1 MPSIREKEIK
11 KVSEEIMELLT
22 KQTVKE
28 KSLCE
33 KFRSKGGKYKYY
45 NNTYYNLPIIMYI
58 FFYKKG
64 HMLWNFVHMV
74 LDQIAWRGMFVKSF
88 ISKKLSKCILMK
100 L

>member
-33 KFRSKGGKYKYY
+33 KFRSKGGKYKHY
-45 NNTYYNLPIIMYI
+45 NNTYYP
-58 FFYKKG
+58 
-64 HMLWNFVHMV
+64 
-74 LDQIAWRGMFVKSF
+74 
-88 ISKKLSKCILMK
+88 
-100 L
+100 

>member
-45 NNTYYNLPIIMYI
+45 NNTYYNPLIIMYI
-58 FFYKKG
+58 F
-64 HMLWNFVHMV
+64 L
-74 LDQIAWRGMFVKSF
+74 
-88 ISKKLSKCILMK
+88 
-100 L
+100 

>member
-45 NNTYYNLPIIMYI
+45 NNTYYKPTYNNVY
-58 FFYKKG
+58 FFIKRNTCYG
-64 HMLWNFVHMV
+64 
-74 LDQIAWRGMFVKSF
+74 I
-88 ISKKLSKCILMK
+88 LSTWYSIRLHGRACL
-100 L
+100 